1 MMTFVLQSLQLLL
14 PYFSTKLI
22 HMRYHAV
29 LVVLVISVLQVN
41 AQPQIELEPI
51 ASGFVSPLHITHAGD
66 DRLFILE
73 RQGRIR
79 IINEAGDV
87 LATPFLDIDD
97 QIESGYQERGLLG
110 LAFHPDYAENGYFF
124 VSYTD
129 NAGNSVISRFSV
141 SADANL
147 GDPDSETIIYTATQ
161 PYSNHNGGCILFGP
175 DGYLYISLGDGG
187 SGGDPGDRAQNP
199 ENKLGKIHR
208 IDVDGA
214 EPYAIPPDNPF
225 VGATDTLETIWSIG
239 LRNAWRFS
247 FDQLTGDM
255 WIADVGQ
262 NLYEELNFEAA
273 GDGGHNYGWRCY
285 EGNHSFNPSGC
296 EGEEFYTFPIY
307 EYNHSFSTGG
317 FSVTGGIRYRGTEF
331 PGMYGYYLM
340 ADYVSGNWWWVRSN
354 LSGEW
359 EVEFLDE
366 IEDDIAGFGEDV
378 NGELY
383 CADLSSG
390 IIYKLKDACG
400 AFSATAVADSFFCED
415 APGSIDLLVAAGTE
429 PYSFE
434 WSNGSITEDISGLE
448 PGIYA
453 VTVFDNAGCER
464 FLEVEIAAGTLIVP
478 AINYDGGT
486 GILSVA
492 DGVMWQWYL
501 SGLPISGANEQTYN
515 PSGIGGVYQV
525 EVLLENGCTV
535 LSDEYTLEAT
545 AIAEGNQPIIALL
558 PNPATD
564 ILQVFWGGNGND
576 IDWKVLDLTGA
587 LVMSGN
593 ASSSN
598 RLELDVSELLP
609 GTYLITLQESSTRVT
624 RSFIRQ

>member
-1 MMTFVLQSLQLLL
+1 MMTFVLQSLYPLL
-14 PYFSTKLI
+14 PYFRTKHI
-22 HMRYHAV
+22 SMRLYAAV
-29 LVVLVISVLQVN
+29 LMLLGFSISAL

-66 DRLFILE
+66 ERLFVLE
-73 RQGRIR
+73 RQGRVR
-79 IINEAGDV
+79 IIDEAGDV

-110 LAFHPDYAENGYFF
+110 MAFHPDYASNGYFY

-129 NAGNSVISRFSV
+129 NSGNSVISRFSV

-147 GDPDSETIIYTATQ
+147 ADPDSELIIYTATQ

-214 EPYAIPPDNPF
+214 EPYAIPADNPF
-225 VGATDTLETIWSIG
+225 AGSVDTLETIWSIG

-285 EGNHSFNPSGC
+285 EGNYTFNPSGC

-317 FSVTGGIRYRGTEF
+317 FSVTGGIRYRGAEF

-354 LSGEW
+354 LAGEW

-378 NGELY
+378 HGELY

-390 IIYKLKDACG
+390 IIYKIKDACG
-400 AFSATAVADSFFCED
+400 DFAASAIVDSFYCD
-415 APGSIDLLVAAGTE
+415 ASPGAIDLVVAAGTA

-434 WSNGSITEDISGLE
+434 WSDGSTTEDISGL
-448 PGIYA
+448 PVGVYA
-453 VTVFDNAGCER
+453 VNVFDNAGCER
-464 FLEVEIAAGTLIVP
+464 FLEVEIAAGTLPVP
-478 AINYDGGT
+478 AILYDGGAGT
-486 GILSVA
+486 LSVET
-492 DGVMWQWYL
+492 GVMWQWYL
-501 SGLPISGANEQTYN
+501 SGLPIDGATGQTLD
-515 PSGIGGVYQV
+515 PGGQGGDYQV
-525 EVLLENGCTV
+525 EVVLDNGCTV
-535 LSDEYTLEAT
+535 LSDEYTLEGT
-545 AIAEGNQPIIALL
+545 SIEEGTLNVIGLY
-558 PNPATD
+558 PNPATSF
-564 ILQVFWGGNGND
+564 LQVRWSNSGEQL
-576 IDWKVLDLTGA
+576 DWKVQDLTGS
-587 LVMSGN
+587 LLMSGQ
-593 ASSSN
+593 ASGAAM
-598 RLELDVSELLP
+598 LELDLNDLP
-609 GTYLITLQESSTRVT
+609 QGTYFLTLQQSSNTIT